1 MGARARARART
12 ATTRVRDARFH
23 GRSRRADRARRDR
36 RTGRSRPE
44 DHLLFAVVGF
54 GSAGATTARAGA
66 AGEAPA
72 GAGRAAAAAA
82 TARAAARAAV
92 ARCPEPPT
100 TPRRRNRLGSRKA
113 CGALGCPDSPG
124 RSGTQ
129 RDALPA
135 LTAPCRARALRA
147 SSFGARGRGV
157 PLPRRARRT
166 ARRTNRGRARQF
178 ERRTAERSTAAPV
191 VVSFGIDRDDVDTVE
206 NWKRASRAEDAS

>member
-129 RDALPA
+129 RDAAGRSGTLFPRSPRHA
-135 LTAPCRARALRA
+135 ARALFARRLSA
-147 SSFGARGRGV
+147 LADAVCLFRGALGEPRVARTADARGSLNGA
-157 PLPRRARRT
+157 LLNGALLL
-166 ARRTNRGRARQF
+166 QSWC
-178 ERRTAERSTAAPV
+178 RSV
-191 VVSFGIDRDDVDTVE
+191 
-206 NWKRASRAEDAS
+206 